1 MIGPVG
7 NLYSHVPSEC
17 CKHKAAIGCR
27 RPKPRRNA
35 THPLSVLSG
44 LNSRLASSLPFPPA
58 EASRS
63 FSSEPELTSSPAGR
77 MLAAS
82 TKVGSRLASP
92 HASLSAG
99 AAAAALASS
108 PVLSSGMLPGAGFG
122 ETGSHHAADA
132 PPPLPCSSSGDS
144 R

>member
-99 AAAAALASS
+99 AELWDAPRRRVRRDGESPRCGRAAAAALQFLGRFKVSIGVQNS
-108 PVLSSGMLPGAGFG
+108 EP
-122 ETGSHHAADA
+122 
-132 PPPLPCSSSGDS
+132 
-144 R
+144 

>member
-1 MIGPVG
+1 
-7 NLYSHVPSEC
+7 
-17 CKHKAAIGCR
+17 
-27 RPKPRRNA
+27 
-35 THPLSVLSG
+35 
-44 LNSRLASSLPFPPA
+44 
-58 EASRS
+58 
-63 FSSEPELTSSPAGR
+63 

-92 HASLSAG
+92 HASSSAAA

-108 PVLSSGMLPGAGFG
+108 PVLASGMLSGAGFG